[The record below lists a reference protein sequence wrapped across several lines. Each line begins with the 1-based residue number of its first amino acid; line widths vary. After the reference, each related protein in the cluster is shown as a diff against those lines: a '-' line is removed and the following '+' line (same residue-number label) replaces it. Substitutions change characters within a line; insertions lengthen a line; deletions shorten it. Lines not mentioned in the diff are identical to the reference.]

1 MKFYDIS
8 PQHWGD
14 VGGRRGFPMST
25 SIGIWNKR
33 IGALSQSS
41 VHDMSSWDLYAIRIK
56 KVDSRFSF
64 SQNNSRRISSWRK
77 EKDPE
82 IHSNNTNFV
91 DITSVSSFT
100 YFLFL
105 IALHIYKGHG
115 KPTTNFSCQVR
126 MINNHP
132 LVKLELQGRQYTKQ
146 ATSGSDSKTPALPRR
161 NEKHRH

>member
-1 MKFYDIS
+1 
-8 PQHWGD
+8 
-14 VGGRRGFPMST
+14 
-25 SIGIWNKR
+25 
-33 IGALSQSS
+33 
-41 VHDMSSWDLYAIRIK
+41 MSSWDLYAIRNK

-64 SQNNSRRISSWRK
+64 SQNNSRRITSWRK

-105 IALHIYKGHG
+105 IALHIYKVDG

-146 ATSGSDSKTPALPRR
+146 AMSGSDSKTPALPLR
-161 NEKHRH
+161 NEKHHP